1 LEKLIQKSRKTMNK
15 DRKPRVK
22 TFGFLL
28 YLAPVIRGTARRG
41 GNEVAPPLAPGAS
54 LAFCAKSRIL

>member
-1 LEKLIQKSRKTMNK
+1 MNK
-15 DRKPRVK
+15 DRKPRAK

-28 YLAPVIRGTARRG
+28 YRVAVRRGTTRRG
-41 GNEVAPPLAPGAS
+41 GSEVPPPLAPAGH